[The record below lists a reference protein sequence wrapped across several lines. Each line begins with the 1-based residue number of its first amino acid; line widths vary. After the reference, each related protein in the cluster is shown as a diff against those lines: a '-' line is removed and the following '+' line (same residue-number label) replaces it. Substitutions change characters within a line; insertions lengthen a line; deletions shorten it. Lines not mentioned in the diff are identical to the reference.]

1 MTTFTSS
8 LPNDL
13 WEKLTALSKKLNIP
27 KNKII
32 KSALAKYMDE
42 IERQVYIYSYKQL
55 ADDPDIVNMAE
66 EGMEDYIRQLQQVC
80 IPNPKY

>member
-8 LPNDL
+8 LLDDL

-42 IERQVYIYSYKQL
+42 IERQVYIY
-55 ADDPDIVNMAE
+55 
-66 EGMEDYIRQLQQVC
+66 IRT
-80 IPNPKY
+80 NN

>member
-8 LPNDL
+8 LPDDL

-32 KSALAKYMDE
+32 KSALAKYIDE

-66 EGMEDYIRQLQQVC
+66 EGMEDYIRQL
-80 IPNPKY
+80 IETDEKG

>member
-8 LPNDL
+8 LPDDL
-13 WEKLTALSKKLNIP
+13 WERLTALSEKLNIP

-66 EGMEDYIRQLQQVC
+66 EGMEDYIRQL
-80 IPNPKY
+80 IEIDEKG

>member
-1 MTTFTSS
+1 VGKTHC
-8 LPNDL
+8 
-13 WEKLTALSKKLNIP
+13 KLNIP

-32 KSALAKYMDE
+32 KSALSKYIDE

-66 EGMEDYIRQLQQVC
+66 EGMEDYIRQL
-80 IPNPKY
+80 IEIDEKG

>member
-8 LPNDL
+8 LPDDL
-13 WEKLTALSKKLNIP
+13 WEKLTALSKKLNMP

-32 KSALAKYMDE
+32 KSALAKYIDE